1 MKLKLIQFIGPL
13 DINHFREMLQNY
25 SLLSF
30 KKKTQNAVN
39 HNKNQKNAYPSRSRA
54 KTILLLYFSFRYCM
68 EDDARMS
75 GKVKP
80 AAPIAHGDRFI
91 EFNLGAVNDT

>member
-1 MKLKLIQFIGPL
+1 
-13 DINHFREMLQNY
+13 
-25 SLLSF
+25 
-30 KKKTQNAVN
+30 
-39 HNKNQKNAYPSRSRA
+39 
-54 KTILLLYFSFRYCM
+54 M